1 MRSSFY
7 ITLPSNSSIGYYPN
21 NTVTNYIT
29 QLSHPIRL
37 EGEWEVAVV
46 EVIYPCTF
54 LTLTESSKIFLYVNT
69 NLNTDSATSDQDSK
83 TPNTE
88 DELSIPILKI
98 FSIPEKEYNDGKEVV
113 NTINKLE
120 EFTKYAMFDFDR
132 NTKKVTIHTRPQV
145 FQMELTHTLALQ
157 LGFDPNEND
166 LITHNKSIRPSDLHL
181 GLPHQIYIYCDIVDM
196 QFIGDTMAP
205 LIQMAT
211 VDTTNYTHGANKSV
225 QFLNPHYIPVLK
237 SSFESIE
244 IDLRDHTGKP
254 LAFQFGTSCVKLH
267 FRRIIEN

>member
-29 QLSHPIRL
+29 QLSQPVRL

-54 LTLTESSKIFLYVNT
+54 LTLTESSKIFIYVNA
-69 NLNTDSATSDQDSK
+69 NFKPDSTISESSTTS
-83 TPNTE
+83 NAE
-88 DELSIPILKI
+88 EELIIPILKTY
-98 FSIPEKEYNDGKEVV
+98 SIPKREYNDEKEVV
-113 NTINKLE
+113 DTINKLE
-120 EFTKYAMFDFDR
+120 DFIKYAVFNFDN
-132 NTKKVTIHTRPQV
+132 NTKKVTILTTPEV
-145 FQMELTHTLALQ
+145 FQIELTRTLALQ
-157 LGFDPNEND
+157 LGFDPNETD
-166 LITHNKSIRPSDLHL
+166 LINKNKSIRSSDLHL

-211 VDTTNYTHGANKSV
+211 VDATNYSHGSNKSV

-254 LAFQFGTSCVKLH
+254 LTFQFGTSCVKLH
-267 FRRIIEN
+267 FRRRLES